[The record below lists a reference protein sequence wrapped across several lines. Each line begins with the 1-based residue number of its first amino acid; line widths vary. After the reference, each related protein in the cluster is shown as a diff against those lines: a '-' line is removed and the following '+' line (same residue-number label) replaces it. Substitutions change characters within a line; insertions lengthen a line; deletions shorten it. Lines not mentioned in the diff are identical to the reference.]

1 MRIFFAAVPF
11 FLSGCL
17 GVSMPSVATDPP
29 ELASVAPSLKQPC
42 RGVSAVPDAP
52 TAAQVVE
59 GWAADRSA
67 LGECLRRHRALAEAT
82 AILEDQIKGPK

>member
-17 GVSMPSVATDPP
+17 GTSMPSVATDPP
-29 ELASVAPSLKQPC
+29 ELATIAPSLKLPC
-42 RGVSAVPDAP
+42 RGVSAVPDGP

-67 LGECLRRHRALAEAT
+67 LGACVRRHQALAEAT
-82 AILEDQIKGPK
+82 AILEQQIEGPQ